1 MALHHRL
8 SASVVARFSHAGLPL
23 ELARAPMARNAD
35 VFGMDITRRAPKHP
49 TRELFTIWPGHA
61 ENRIEVEGVDSKFQQ
76 LVLMVHE
83 PRRRFELEVSK
94 REALAPGTKILN
106 EKNDT
111 RLIEQWTTDR
121 KRHFLCGMD
130 EQHLFVAQLPR
141 PVSAVAAAHRALKP
155 QHVDAAEKRGLRVE
169 RQGEWFFVEILRHEL
184 RELEAEVRANRARL
198 RRRVGIAQAAS
209 INRRGRP
216 HVADEGFMIG
226 AAIYA
231 RGDVRHPDHR
241 TVHFREWRR
250 VWGNLERI
258 ENMIE
263 GMTW

>member
-1 MALHHRL
+1 
-8 SASVVARFSHAGLPL
+8 
-23 ELARAPMARNAD
+23 MARNAD
-35 VFGMDITRRAPKHP
+35 VFGMDITRGARKYP
-49 TRELFTIWPGHA
+49 TRERFTIWPGHA
-61 ENRIEVEGVDSKFQQ
+61 ENRIEVEGVDGKLQQ

-83 PRRRFELEVSK
+83 PRRRFQLEVSK
-94 REALAPGTKILN
+94 RAALPPGTKILN
-106 EKNDT
+106 EKKNT
-111 RLIEQWTTDR
+111 RLIAQWTSDR

-130 EQHLFVAQLPR
+130 EQHLFVAELPR
-141 PVSAVAAAHRALKP
+141 PVSGVSAAHRALKP
-155 QHVDAAEKRGLRVE
+155 HQVDAAEKRGLRVE

-216 HVADEGFMIG
+216 HVADEAFVIG

-250 VWGNLERI
+250 VWVNLERI
-258 ENMIE
+258 ENVIR
-263 GMTW
+263 GMTWID